1 MRSRRE
7 LRQFV
12 ALPSRLHRGEPCW
25 IPPLAFERRAFLD
38 RTRNPFFEHAE
49 AEYVL
54 AWRAERPVG
63 RISAH
68 VDFRLNELRGTSWGL
83 FGFFECQ
90 PDEQAALALLAEAER
105 WLCAM
110 GCDRMV
116 GPLDFTLN
124 HEAGLLV
131 EGHERPPQILEP
143 WHPPRYAGLLE
154 SHGLTKA
161 MDLLKWE
168 LDVSDRR
175 RILPVILELAE
186 RLEPEHGIRIRHFR
200 PRELRAETRRFLD
213 VYNTAWRDHWGFVPL
228 TEAETDDYAR
238 RLRPVLDP
246 NWVMLAENRDG
257 ETVGAALTLPDYNQV
272 LRRVGGRMFPFGWA
286 RALAARR
293 RIDAVRVF
301 ALGVRPQY
309 QHTGVAA
316 ALYVKHFDMAERT
329 PQRGGEMG
337 WVLETNAAMNRAMEA
352 LGGRLVKRH
361 RVYEKRLSPRC
372 GQVDSGAL

>member
-12 ALPSRLHRGEPCW
+12 ALPSRLHRGEPCC
-25 IPPLAFERRAFLD
+25 IPPLVRERRAFLD
-38 RTRNPFFEHAE
+38 RARNPFFEHAE

-54 AWRAERPVG
+54 AWRAGRPVG

-68 VDFRLNELRGTSWGL
+68 VDFRLNQLRGGSWGL
-83 FGFFECQ
+83 FGFFECE
-90 PDEQAALALLAEAER
+90 PDEQAARGLLAEAQR
-105 WLCAM
+105 WLGER
-110 GCDRMV
+110 GCERMV

-131 EGHERPPQILEP
+131 DGHDRQPQILEG
-143 WHPPRYAGLLE
+143 WHPPRYARLLE
-154 SHGLTKA
+154 GHGLTKA

-186 RLEPEHGIRIRHFR
+186 RLEPDHGVRIRHFR
-200 PRELRAETRRFLD
+200 PRDLAAETRRFQE
-213 VYNTAWRDHWGFVPL
+213 VYNSAWEDSWGFVPL
-228 TEAETDDYAR
+228 TRAEVDDYAR
-238 RLRPVLDP
+238 RLRRVLDP
-246 NWVMLAENRDG
+246 NWAMLAENRDG

-272 LRRVGGRMFPFGWA
+272 LRRVGGRMLPLGWA
-286 RALAARR
+286 RALLAQR

-301 ALGVRPQY
+301 ALGVRPEY

-316 ALYVKHFDMAERT
+316 ALYVKHFEMAERT
-329 PQRGGEMG
+329 RQRGGEMG
-337 WVLETNAAMNRAMEA
+337 WVLETNTAMNRAMEA

-361 RVYEKRLSPRC
+361 RVYEKRL
-372 GQVDSGAL
+372 